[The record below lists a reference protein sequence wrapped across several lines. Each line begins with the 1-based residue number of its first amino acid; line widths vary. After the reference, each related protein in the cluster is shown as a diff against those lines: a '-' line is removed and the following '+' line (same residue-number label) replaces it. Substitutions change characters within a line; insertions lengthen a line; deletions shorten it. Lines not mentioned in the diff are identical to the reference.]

1 MSETNYFVER
11 KPKLMKFFI
20 RIMKPGKK
28 VIVKRNGVESGEAM
42 VSDFRSEFESSIQEM
57 PKIRQDDKLLEKQL
71 ILCTAYLAIYRSTRK
86 NRVKVLTISGSCV
99 MT

>member
-42 VSDFRSEFESSIQEM
+42 SV
-57 PKIRQDDKLLEKQL
+57 
-71 ILCTAYLAIYRSTRK
+71 ILDPNL
-86 NRVKVLTISGSCV
+86 NR
-99 MT
+99 